1 MNIWRKKM
9 KDNKPRIAI
18 QAIGALVATAFCA
31 FLLVIGAFVT
41 TAAAE
46 DEKLTVYVAKKI
58 LTMDTTNPVATAV
71 AVRGN
76 RVVGVGSLEDLGPWL
91 ERYPHEIDETFADK
105 VLMPGLIDPHLHPFL
120 GAIQL
125 QVDWVTPESW
135 VLHDATV
142 EGLTTPEAFW
152 ERINDLLAENTDK
165 ESFYIMW
172 GWSEPYHGPL
182 SKADLDNVAPDRP
195 VMMLQRSVHE
205 AVFNTRALEMLE
217 LTEEVV
223 NAHPAADQVN
233 WERAHFI
240 EGGLFDIALPR
251 LAPIILSPDFVDPGY
266 ARNAD
271 YLRSRGVTTVGDM
284 STGGIDW
291 DMEMAAFQRNI
302 IDKKV
307 PLRVVLVPDAF
318 KMLEQRG
325 GHESTFEF
333 IDQQLNSPDLP
344 HPLVGGKRIK
354 LFADGAMFS
363 LLMALN
369 APGYVGFGQ
378 NEWITPHDEFRKLAE
393 KYWNEGYKIHVHS
406 NGDQGV
412 DFVLDVFEDLQLQ
425 KPRLKNS
432 LIIEHYGYANERLNR
447 RVAEFGAAVSANPY
461 YVTFL
466 ADLYSGVGLGAD
478 RARRITPLRGLVDR
492 GVLVGLHSD
501 FGMAPADPLALAW
514 SAITR
519 TTLSG
524 KQMNPPAGL
533 TTDEAL
539 RAITIDAAHILGLEK
554 DIGTI
559 EAGKLA
565 DFAVLEEDPTEV
577 PVERLKEIEIW
588 GVVFDGEARPA
599 PGSG

>member
-1 MNIWRKKM
+1 M
-9 KDNKPRIAI
+9 A
-18 QAIGALVATAFCA
+18 AACLSVF
-31 FLLVIGAFVT
+31 LVIGT
-41 TAAAE
+41 LSSTATAD
-46 DEKLTVYVAKKI
+46 DETLTIYVAKKI
-58 LTMDTTNPVATAV
+58 LTMDPTNPVATAV
-71 AVRGN
+71 AVRGD
-76 RVVGVGSLEDLGPWL
+76 RVVSVGSLEDLGPWL
-91 ERYPHEIDETFADK
+91 EEYPHEIDETFADK
-105 VLMPGLIDPHLHPFL
+105 VLMPGLIDPHLHPLL

-135 VLHDATV
+135 VLHDTV
-142 EGLTTPEAFW
+142 IEAVTTPEAFW
-152 ERINDLLAENTDK
+152 ERVTMLLEENADK
-165 ESFYIMW
+165 ENFYIMW

-182 SKADLDNVAPDRP
+182 SKTDLDRVAPDRP
-195 VMMLQRSVHE
+195 VIMLQRSVHE
-205 AVFNTRALEMLE
+205 AVFNTRALEILE
-217 LTEEVV
+217 LTEDIV
-223 NAHPAADQVN
+223 NAHPAADQVI

-251 LAPIILSPDFVDPGY
+251 LAPVVLSPEFIDPGY

-271 YLRSRGVTTVGDM
+271 YLRSRGVTTAGDM
-284 STGGIDW
+284 ATGTINW
-291 DMEMAAFQRNI
+291 EMEIGAYQRNI
-302 IDKKV
+302 IDKEV

-318 KMLEQRG
+318 ALLEQKG

-333 IDQQLNSPDLP
+333 IDQQLKNPDLP
-344 HPLVGGKRIK
+344 HPLIGGKRIK
-354 LFADGAMFS
+354 LLADGAMFS

-378 NEWITPHDEFRKLAE
+378 NEWITPQDEFRKLAE

-406 NGDQGV
+406 NGDKGV
-412 DFVLDVFEDLQLQ
+412 DFVLDVFEELQLQ

-432 LIIEHYGYANERLNR
+432 LTIEHYGYANERLNR

-478 RARRITPLRGLVDR
+478 RARRITPLRGLADR
-492 GVLVGLHSD
+492 GVLIGLHSD

-533 TTDEAL
+533 TIDEAL
-539 RAITIDAAHILGLEK
+539 RAITVDAAHILGLEK
-554 DIGTI
+554 DIGSI

-565 DFAVLEEDPTEV
+565 DFAVLEADPTEV
-577 PVERLKEIEIW
+577 PVEELKDIEVW
-588 GVVFDGEARPA
+588 GVVFDGEPH
-599 PGSG
+599 PGPGAS